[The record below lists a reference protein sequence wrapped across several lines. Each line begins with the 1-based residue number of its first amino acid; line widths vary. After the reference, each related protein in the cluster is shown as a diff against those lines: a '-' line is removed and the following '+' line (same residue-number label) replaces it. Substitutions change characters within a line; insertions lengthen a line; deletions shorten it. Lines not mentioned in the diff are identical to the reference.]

1 MDFRDSPKA
10 DRTGLELEILAINK
24 EIQNSVPQA
33 ASDFIRD
40 GVKKSIGLSLQIEDK
55 AKTFTDQTRL
65 LGDLPELDSM
75 AVLTV
80 ITGLE
85 DHFGI
90 VIEDDE
96 ISAETFETVGNLIA
110 LVSDKLG

>member
-1 MDFRDSPKA
+1 MPRIYGAGS
-10 DRTGLELEILAINK
+10 ELEILVINK
-24 EIQNSVPQA
+24 EIHNLSPRS
-33 ASDFIRD
+33 ASDFVRD
-40 GVKKSIGLSLQIEDK
+40 GVKESIGLSLQIQEK

>member
-1 MDFRDSPKA
+1 VNLRDSPKA
-10 DRTGLELEILAINK
+10 DCAGSELEILAINE
-24 EIQNSVPQA
+24 EIQNSGPLA

-40 GVKKSIGLSLQIEDK
+40 GVKESIGLSLQVQDK